1 MASISQELT
10 APNGR
15 KITLQTGL
23 FMSNEWVCA
32 AEGGLIESINPAD
45 ERVIASVQA
54 ATKVDVDVAVRTA
67 QAALKHPSW
76 ADLHPSKRGYLLRR
90 LSDLVEEHSVDLATL
105 EAWDSGKPYSVALN
119 EDVAE
124 VINCLRYFAG
134 FADKAHGQ
142 IIDGG
147 ASKFA
152 YTIREPFGVC
162 GQIIPWNYPLMMAA
176 WKLGPALACGNTVI
190 LKPSELTPLAILYL
204 AELIK
209 AAGFPP
215 GVVNILNGHGREA
228 GAAIANHPGIRKIA
242 FTGSTATGREIM
254 KMAASNLKAI
264 TLETGGK
271 SPLLVFKDAD
281 MEQAVKWAQTGIM
294 SNQGQICSGTS
305 RILVEKAVYEQFID
319 AFKTF
324 TIETSKVGD
333 TFSETTSQGPQIS
346 KSQYE
351 RILGYIDSGVKQG
364 ARLVLGGSSARGHS
378 GKGFF
383 IQPTIFCDVTRDME
397 IYREE
402 IFGPVVVILPFDTE
416 NDAVEKANDSP
427 YGLASSV
434 FSQDITRCHRLAKQI
449 DSGTVW
455 INSSNDSDSLTP
467 FGGMKQSGIGR
478 ELGQAGMEAYSVIKA
493 VHVSLGAKL

>member
-1 MASISQELT
+1 MAQELI

-23 FMSNEWVCA
+23 FIDNEWVGA
-32 AEGGLIESINPAD
+32 IEGGFIESINPTD
-45 ERVIASVQA
+45 ETVITSVQA
-54 ATKVDVDVAVRTA
+54 ATEADVDIAVKRA

-76 ADLHPSKRGYLLRR
+76 ADLHPSTRGSLLRR

-105 EAWDSGKPYSVALN
+105 EAWDSGKPYSVALQ

-124 VINCLRYFAG
+124 VTTCLRYFAG
-134 FADKAHGQ
+134 FADKASGEF
-142 IIDGG
+142 IDGG
-147 ASKFA
+147 ALKLA

-190 LKPSELTPLAILYL
+190 LKPSELTPLSILYFAGL
-204 AELIK
+204 TK

-215 GVVNILNGHGREA
+215 GVINILNGYGHQA
-228 GAAIANHPGIRKIA
+228 GAAIARHPDIQKIA
-242 FTGSTATGREIM
+242 FTGSTSTGREIM

-271 SPLLVFKDAD
+271 SPLLVFNDAD
-281 MEQAVKWAQTGIM
+281 LQQAVKWAHTGIM

-305 RILVEKAVYEQFID
+305 RILVERSIYEPFID

-324 TIETSKVGD
+324 TEETSKVGD
-333 TFSETTSQGPQIS
+333 PFTETTFQGPQIS
-346 KSQYE
+346 KTQHD
-351 RILGYIDSGVKQG
+351 RVLAYINSGIKEG
-364 ARLVLGGSSARGHS
+364 ARLVLGGSSCS
-378 GKGFF
+378 VNNGKGFF
-383 IQPTIFCDVTRDME
+383 VEPTIFCDVSRNME
-397 IYREE
+397 IYQNE
-402 IFGPVVVILPFDTE
+402 IFGPVVVIQPFETE
-416 NDAVEKANDSP
+416 DDAVEKANDSP
-427 YGLASSV
+427 YGLASAI
-434 FSQDITRCHRLAKQI
+434 FSQDITRCHCLARKI
-449 DSGTVW
+449 ESGTVW

-478 ELGQAGMEAYSVIKA
+478 ELGQAGMEAYSVIKS
-493 VHVSLGAKL
+493 VHVNLGAKL

>member
-1 MASISQELT
+1 MASTRQELI

-15 KITLQTGL
+15 KISLNTGL
-23 FMSNEWVCA
+23 FIGNEWVRA
-32 AEGGLIESINPAD
+32 AEGGLIESINPAN
-45 ERVIASVQA
+45 ETVITSVQA
-54 ATKVDVDVAVRTA
+54 ATEADVYIAVRTA
-67 QAALKHPSW
+67 KAALKHPSW
-76 ADLHPSKRGYLLRR
+76 ADLHPSSRGSLLRR

-124 VINCLRYFAG
+124 VITCLRYFAG
-134 FADKAHGQ
+134 WADKAHGQ
-142 IIDGG
+142 VIDGG

-152 YTIREPFGVC
+152 YTIREPFG
-162 GQIIPWNYPLMMAA
+162 
-176 WKLGPALACGNTVI
+176 CGNTVI

-204 AELIK
+204 ADLIK
-209 AAGFPP
+209 VAGFPP

-228 GAAIANHPGIRKIA
+228 GAAIAKHPDIAKIA
-242 FTGSTATGREIM
+242 FTGSTSTGREIM

-281 MEQAVKWAQTGIM
+281 MEQAVKWAHTGIM

-305 RILVEKAVYEQFID
+305 RILVEKDVYESFIE
-319 AFKTF
+319 AFKSF
-324 TIETSKVGD
+324 TQATSKVGD
-333 TFSETTSQGPQIS
+333 PFAETTFQGPQIS
-346 KSQYE
+346 KSQYD
-351 RILGYIDSGVKQG
+351 RIRAYIDSGIKQG
-364 ARLVLGGSSARGHS
+364 ARLVLGESSSRDHG

-383 IQPTIFCDVTRDME
+383 IEPTIFCDVSPDMD

-402 IFGPVVVILPFDTE
+402 IFGPVVVISPFETE
-416 NDAVEKANDSP
+416 EDAIEKANDSP
-427 YGLASSV
+427 YGLAASV
-434 FSQDITRCHRLAKQI
+434 FSQNITRCHRLAKKI
-449 DSGTVW
+449 ESGTVW

-478 ELGQAGMEAYSVIKA
+478 ELGQAGMEAYSVIKS
-493 VHVSLGAKL
+493 VHVNLEAKL